1 MIRVGVVGATG
12 KMGRALCAAL
22 VAAPDLELVAA
33 VSRSAVG
40 STLAEATGIEGS
52 DLVLVE
58 TLDEVLAAGAELSV
72 DFTSGAF
79 APEHVAWGIE
89 HRVHVVVGTT
99 GFEIDPAWAEQ
110 RTIGVF
116 VAPNFAIGAAL
127 MMRFASDAA
136 RLMPDAEIIE
146 LHHDGKVDA
155 PSGTAIATARAISTA
170 RGKRATSSARDDRA
184 TSSARDD
191 RATSSAR
198 DDRAT
203 SSARD
208 DRKAPATGGDAARGA
223 DIDGVRVHSV
233 RLPGLLANQE
243 VVFGAPGESLTIR
256 HDTTDRSAFVPGV
269 LMAIRATPGRPG
281 LTVGLGSLLD
291 R

>member
-12 KMGRALCAAL
+12 KMGRAVCAAL
-22 VAAPDLELVAA
+22 VGAPDLELVAA
-33 VSRSAVG
+33 VSRSAAG
-40 STLAEATGIEGS
+40 STLAEAAGVEGS
-52 DLVLVE
+52 DLELVE
-58 TLDEVLAAGAELSV
+58 TLDDVLAAGAELTV

-89 HRVHVVVGTT
+89 HGVHVVVGTT
-99 GFEIDPAWAEQ
+99 GFEIDPAWGEQ
-110 RTIGVF
+110 RAIGVF

-127 MMRFASDAA
+127 MIRFASDAA

-155 PSGTAIATARAISTA
+155 PSGTAIATARAIS
-170 RGKRATSSARDDRA
+170 SARDDRA

-203 SSARD
+203 PRPMSRHAEPTSTACGSTPCGCRVCSRTRRSSLA
-208 DRKAPATGGDAARGA
+208 APARASRSGTTRPTGPRSSRGC
-223 DIDGVRVHSV
+223 
-233 RLPGLLANQE
+233 
-243 VVFGAPGESLTIR
+243 
-256 HDTTDRSAFVPGV
+256 
-269 LMAIRATPGRPG
+269 
-281 LTVGLGSLLD
+281 
-291 R
+291 